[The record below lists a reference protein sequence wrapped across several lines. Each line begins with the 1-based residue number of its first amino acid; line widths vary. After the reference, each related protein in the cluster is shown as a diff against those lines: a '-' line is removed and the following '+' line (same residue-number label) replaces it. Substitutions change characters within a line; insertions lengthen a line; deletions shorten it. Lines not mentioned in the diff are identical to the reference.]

1 MAPTVIFLQPERTI
15 PAGNARIAP
24 HPGRHNLTD
33 GSKDTTDTIE
43 ENNMSKKLA
52 GLIVLGLAS
61 ATPAFAA
68 GQAEAKGFVEDSALN
83 VLLRNAYI
91 NRDYKSGS
99 DDKAE
104 WGQGVIANFESG
116 FTQGTVGFGIDAF
129 AAYGLRLDSSRRRA
143 GAGGIDFFYRDP
155 TTHEVERDVAKLGA
169 SLKVRLSNTVLAYG
183 DLRPS
188 LPVLNHDDSRLL
200 PESFTG
206 TMLTSK
212 EIEGL
217 EFNVGTFHAQ
227 SRKSDEGRDSGGL
240 KGIDVIGASYKF
252 NDAVSAALYASDVDN
267 AVRANSFKRQY
278 LNLNYVMPIASN
290 SLTFDFNGYNTKY
303 DVTDNKNRIWS
314 LASTYA
320 TGPHAFTLAYQRSS
334 GDVGFDYGFYQNAG
348 GTGNGGS
355 SIWLANSYWSD
366 FNAKDEQSW
375 QLAYTVD
382 FAQYGLPGLT
392 YRIAYVRGTDIDASI
407 ARGPSTTDGK
417 EHELFNILSYKVQSG
432 PAKDL
437 NVRLRASSLRV
448 SNDAIGYNES
458 GKEVRIFLD
467 YPFSVF

>member
-1 MAPTVIFLQPERTI
+1 MRESRPTSTGTTRRQVR
-15 PAGNARIAP
+15 
-24 HPGRHNLTD
+24 
-33 GSKDTTDTIE
+33 KTTDTIE

-91 NRDYKSGS
+91 NRDYKQNRQ
-99 DDKAE
+99 DKAE
-104 WGQGVIANFESG
+104 WGQGLIANFESG
-116 FTQGTVGFGIDAF
+116 FTQGTVGFGVDAF
-129 AAYGLRLDSSRRRA
+129 AAYAVRLDGGRGKA
-143 GAGGIDFFYRDP
+143 GAGGIDFFYQDP
-155 TTHEVERDVAKLGA
+155 TTRKVEQDVAKVGA

-183 DLRPS
+183 DLRPN
-188 LPVLNHDDSRLL
+188 LPVLSHDNSRLL

-206 TMLTSK
+206 TMLTST
-212 EIEGL
+212 EIDGL
-217 EFNVGTFHAQ
+217 EFTAGTFHAQ

-252 NDAVSAALYASDVDN
+252 NDALSGALYASDVDN
-267 AVRANSFKRQY
+267 VVRGNAYERQY
-278 LNLNYVMPIASN
+278 ANLNYVLPIASN
-290 SLTFDFNGYNTKY
+290 LLTFDFNGYRTEY
-303 DVTDNKNRIWS
+303 DISNDKNRIWS

-348 GTGNGGS
+348 GVGDGGG

-366 FNAKDEQSW
+366 FNNKDEKSW

-382 FAQYGLPGLT
+382 FAAYGMPGLT
-392 YRIAYVRGTDIDASI
+392 YRVAYVRGTDIDGAN
-407 ARGPSTTDGK
+407 TTDGK
-417 EHELFNILSYKVQSG
+417 EHEFFNQISYKVQSG

-437 NVRLRASSLRV
+437 SLRLRASALRISSDV
-448 SNDAIGYNES
+448 FADQKNNGS
-458 GKEVRIFLD
+458 GKEVRFYLD

>member
-1 MAPTVIFLQPERTI
+1 
-15 PAGNARIAP
+15 
-24 HPGRHNLTD
+24 
-33 GSKDTTDTIE
+33 
-43 ENNMSKKLA
+43 MSKKLA

-68 GQAEAKGFVEDSALN
+68 GQAEAKGLVEDSSLN
-83 VLLRNAYI
+83 VLLRNAFI
-91 NRDYKSGS
+91 NRDYKGGRHDSG
-99 DDKAE
+99 E
-104 WGQGVIANFESG
+104 WGQGAIANFESG
-116 FTQGTVGFGIDAF
+116 FTQGTVGFGVDAF
-129 AAYGLRLDSSRRRA
+129 AAYAVRLDGSRDRA
-143 GAGGIDFFYRDP
+143 GNWGIDFFKQDSTGMP
-155 TTHEVERDVAKLGA
+155 EKDVAKGGA
-169 SLKVRLSNTVLAYG
+169 SLKLRFSNTVLAYG
-183 DLRPS
+183 DLRPN
-188 LPVLNHDDSRLL
+188 LPVLSHDNSRLL
-200 PESFTG
+200 PESYTG
-206 TMLTSK
+206 TMLTST

-217 EFNVGTFHAQ
+217 EFNAGTFHAQ

-252 NDAVSAALYASDVDN
+252 NDAFSGAFYASDVED
-267 AVRANSFKRQY
+267 VLKRQY

-407 ARGPSTTDGK
+407 AGGPSTTDGK

-458 GKEVRIFLD
+458 GKEVRIVLD

>member
-1 MAPTVIFLQPERTI
+1 
-15 PAGNARIAP
+15 
-24 HPGRHNLTD
+24 
-33 GSKDTTDTIE
+33 
-43 ENNMSKKLA
+43 MSKKLA

-116 FTQGTVGFGIDAF
+116 FTQGTVGVGVDAF

-227 SRKSDEGRDSGGL
+227 SRKSDEGRDSGSL

-252 NDAVSAALYASDVDN
+252 NDALSGAFYASDVED
-267 AVRANSFKRQY
+267 VLKRQY
-278 LNLNYVMPIASN
+278 LNVNYVLPIASN
-290 SLTFDFNGYNTKY
+290 SLTFDFNGYRTKQ
-303 DVTDNKNRIWS
+303 DADFQPGKSRIWS

-320 TGPHAFTLAYQRSS
+320 TGPHAFTLAYQRNN
-334 GDVGFDYGFYQNAG
+334 GNVDYNYGFYQSEGWVGDG
-348 GTGNGGS
+348 GG

-366 FNAKDEQSW
+366 FNAADEQSW
-375 QLAYTVD
+375 QVAYAVD
-382 FAQYGLPGLT
+382 FSQYGIPGLS
-392 YRIAYVRGTDIDASI
+392 YRIAYVRGHDIDV
-407 ARGPSTTDGK
+407 GTTTDGK
-417 EHELFNILSYKVQSG
+417 EHELFNQLSYKVQSG

-437 NVRLRASSLRV
+437 NVRLRASTLRV
-448 SNDAIGYNES
+448 SDNARAYNTS
-458 GKEVRIFLD
+458 GNEVRIFLD

>member
-1 MAPTVIFLQPERTI
+1 
-15 PAGNARIAP
+15 
-24 HPGRHNLTD
+24 
-33 GSKDTTDTIE
+33 
-43 ENNMSKKLA
+43 MSKKLA
-52 GLIVLGLAS
+52 ALIVLGLAS
-61 ATPAFAA
+61 ATPALAG
-68 GQAEAKGFVEDSALN
+68 GQADAKGFVEDSSLN

-91 NRDYKSGS
+91 NRDYSDGRPDGS
-99 DDKAE
+99 E

-129 AAYGLRLDSSRRRA
+129 AAYGLRLDSTRRRS
-143 GAGGIDFFYRDP
+143 GNGGIDFFIQDSNGDP
-155 TTHEVERDVAKLGA
+155 EHDVAKGGA

-206 TMLTSK
+206 TMLTSN

-217 EFNVGTFHAQ
+217 ELVAGTFHAQ

-240 KGIDVIGASYKF
+240 KGIDVFGGRYQF
-252 NDAVSAALYASDVDN
+252 NDALGGALYFSDVDN
-267 AVRANSFKRQY
+267 VVRTNSFKRQY
-278 LNLNYVMPIASN
+278 VNLAYTMPIASN
-290 SLTFDFNGYNTKY
+290 SLTFDFNGYRTKY
-303 DVTDNKNRIWS
+303 DVSDDKNRIWS
-314 LASTYA
+314 LAAIYA

-334 GDVGFDYGFYQNAG
+334 GDVGFDYGGYQNDE

-366 FNAKDEQSW
+366 FNAKDERSW

-382 FAQYGLPGLT
+382 FGGYGMPGLT
-392 YRIAYVRGTDIDASI
+392 YRVAYVRGTDIDGAN
-407 ARGPSTTDGK
+407 TTDGK
-417 EHELFNILSYKVQSG
+417 EREFFNQISYTVQDG

-437 NVRLRASSLRV
+437 SLRLRASVLHISSDVFADQKR
-448 SNDAIGYNES
+448 NGT